1 MAYTLLLVDDERSI
15 RETLKIILESAG
27 YRVITAQ
34 DGFEALDYLHENMV
48 DILITDLRMPVMGG
62 IELMKKALEVDP
74 YLETIFISAYADIK
88 SAVKALKLGA
98 FDYIEKSFTTEELI
112 FTVEKAIERKRLV
125 EENTTLR
132 RLLDGEYN
140 CEGVIGK
147 SKNMQEL
154 FYLVSRVAGSKA
166 NILLSGESGV
176 GKDVFAQ
183 LIHKKSSSSSGNFIP
198 INCGAI
204 PENLI
209 ESELFGHEKGAF
221 TGAIQTKKGKFEL
234 AHKGTLFLDEIGE
247 LPLQMQVKFL
257 RVLQEKQI
265 YRIGSEQAIDV
276 DVRIIAASN
285 RDLKEEVEKGNFRE
299 DLYYRLNVVNIEIP
313 PLRERK
319 EDIPLLAKKF
329 LDDFS
334 KEYGKDLEYIDVEAI
349 NYLVE
354 HKWKGNVRELQNV
367 IERAVLFADADKEIL
382 LPEDLPAELVGKRDE
397 EIEERAD
404 MTLKDYEKILIEN
417 TLKRNSGNKSKTAKI
432 LGIKRQTLYNKIKEY
447 GIEA

>member
-1 MAYTLLLVDDERSI
+1 
-15 RETLKIILESAG
+15 
-27 YRVITAQ
+27 
-34 DGFEALDYLHENMV
+34 
-48 DILITDLRMPVMGG
+48 
-62 IELMKKALEVDP
+62 
-74 YLETIFISAYADIK
+74 
-88 SAVKALKLGA
+88 
-98 FDYIEKSFTTEELI
+98 
-112 FTVEKAIERKRLV
+112 
-125 EENTTLR
+125 
-132 RLLDGEYN
+132 
-140 CEGVIGK
+140 
-147 SKNMQEL
+147 
-154 FYLVSRVAGSKA
+154 
-166 NILLSGESGV
+166 
-176 GKDVFAQ
+176 
-183 LIHKKSSSSSGNFIP
+183 
-198 INCGAI
+198 I

-247 LPLQMQVKFL
+247 LPLPMQVKFL

>member
-147 SKNMQEL
+147 
-154 FYLVSRVAGSKA
+154 
-166 NILLSGESGV
+166 
-176 GKDVFAQ
+176 
-183 LIHKKSSSSSGNFIP
+183 
-198 INCGAI
+198 
-204 PENLI
+204 
-209 ESELFGHEKGAF
+209 
-221 TGAIQTKKGKFEL
+221 
-234 AHKGTLFLDEIGE
+234 
-247 LPLQMQVKFL
+247 
-257 RVLQEKQI
+257 
-265 YRIGSEQAIDV
+265 
-276 DVRIIAASN
+276 
-285 RDLKEEVEKGNFRE
+285 
-299 DLYYRLNVVNIEIP
+299 
-313 PLRERK
+313 
-319 EDIPLLAKKF
+319 
-329 LDDFS
+329 
-334 KEYGKDLEYIDVEAI
+334 
-349 NYLVE
+349 
-354 HKWKGNVRELQNV
+354 
-367 IERAVLFADADKEIL
+367 
-382 LPEDLPAELVGKRDE
+382 
-397 EIEERAD
+397 
-404 MTLKDYEKILIEN
+404 
-417 TLKRNSGNKSKTAKI
+417 
-432 LGIKRQTLYNKIKEY
+432 
-447 GIEA
+447 